1 MSDLKNIFYGDR
13 VVQQAYMN
21 DALIYQADSWQNT
34 PVSRQLVYKT
44 IGADKAG
51 SGGIRGFFTHTNNLI
66 VVDYFSLGSNAYTF
80 RITKFNSSQGLFAY
94 DLIVDVKASSL
105 LYDGVVGGNMYVYT
119 VPAYM
124 DSDNVVHILYNSVNS
139 SELHLLNIT
148 DLGTRFSYED
158 ILIPSTFVTG
168 TMRSACMDNNKFYV
182 SIANDSTLY
191 AIDYK
196 CSSVSRLTSLRS
208 SFLNCLYTNNESDF
222 VYGIVYGTREI
233 VQIDKNIGTCNYI
246 STGVDTAHYNSLTV
260 DSMNNIYLYN
270 TYCSS
275 GSYYGYGQQIYKYSV
290 TNKKLYTMTYN
301 DNYAFTIRL
310 DFDSKNNI
318 YTFGRDYYSSK
329 GAIYCGYRYNA
340 SSTRDYFVDDI
351 AGVVEVPRIYGDVC
365 VDNYDNIFY
374 ILPISSS
381 PYGYYIYKYSNLEK
395 VN

>member
-13 VVQQAYMN
+13 VVQQAYLN

-66 VVDYFSLGSNAYTF
+66 VVDYFYLGSNAYTF

-105 LYDGVVGGNMYVYT
+105 FQETINAGYTCIYT

-124 DSDNVVHILYNSVNS
+124 DSDNVVHILYNPVNS

-148 DLGTRFSYED
+148 DLGTHFSYED
-158 ILIPSTFVTG
+158 VLVPSTFALG
-168 TMRSACMDNNKFYV
+168 TIRSVCMDNNKFYV

-196 CSSVSRLTSLRS
+196 CNSVSRFTSLRS
-208 SFLNCLYTNNESDF
+208 SSLMCLSTNNDSDF
-222 VYGIVYGTREI
+222 VYGIVYNTKEI
-233 VQIDKNIGTCNYI
+233 VQFNKNIGTCKYI
-246 STGVDTAHYNSLTV
+246 ATTVNTANYNSLTI

-270 TYCSS
+270 TYASNGSS
-275 GSYYGYGQQIYKYSV
+275 VGYGQQVYKYSV
-290 TNKKLYTMTYN
+290 TNKKIYTMTYN
-301 DNYAFTIRL
+301 DNYACTIRL
-310 DFDSKNNI
+310 AFDSRNNM

-329 GAIYCGYRYNA
+329 GTIFCGYRYNA

-351 AGVVEVPRIYGDVC
+351 VGVVASPNLYGDVC

-374 ILPISSS
+374 ILPISTS
-381 PYGYYIYKYSNLEK
+381 PYGYYIYKFSNLEQ